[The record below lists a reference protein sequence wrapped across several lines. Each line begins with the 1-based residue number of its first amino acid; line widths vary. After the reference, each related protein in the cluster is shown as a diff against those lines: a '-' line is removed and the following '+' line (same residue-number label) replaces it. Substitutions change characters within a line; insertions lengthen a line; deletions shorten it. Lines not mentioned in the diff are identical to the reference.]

1 MPGLESWNDTPTTE
15 AIVAFAEQAA
25 ERIPAEE
32 RVAVFD
38 NDGTL
43 WCEKPIPIQLDFILR
58 RFAEQA
64 EQDESLRTRQP
75 WKAAYEHDMDWLGEA
90 MVKHY
95 RGDDADVKLLLDA
108 VASAFAELTVEEYQ
122 RSAVDFLADAQHPTL
137 GLPYRECAFTP
148 MVELLRYLE
157 GAGFTTYIAS
167 GGDRD
172 FMRPIAAD
180 LYDLPPERV
189 IGSSLMLD
197 YRSDDEGNGLVVK
210 KGLDVFDDGPVK
222 PVRIWSRIGRRPA
235 LAGGNSNGDIPMLRF
250 AGVRDVPALRLL
262 VRHDDAER
270 AIAYDAG
277 AEEALAAGFTVIS
290 VKDDWRTVF
299 GE

>member
-1 MPGLESWNDTPTTE
+1 MPAPLASWNDTPTRE
-15 AIVAFAEQAA
+15 AIVAFAERAGD
-25 ERIPAEE
+25 RLPAEE

-64 EQDESLRTRQP
+64 DEDESLRGRQP
-75 WKAAYEHDMDWLGEA
+75 WKAAYEHDLNWLGQA

-95 RGDDADVKLLLDA
+95 NGDDSDAKLLLDA
-108 VASAFAELTVEEYQ
+108 VATAFTELSVEDYQ
-122 RSAVDFLADAQHPTL
+122 RSAADFVSEAEHPTL
-137 GLPYRECAFTP
+137 GRPYRNCAFAP

-157 GAGFTTYIAS
+157 SHGFTTLIAS

-172 FMRPIAAD
+172 FMRPIASE
-180 LYDLPPERV
+180 LYGIPPERV

-197 YRSDDEGNGLVVK
+197 YRGDGLVVK

-222 PVRIWSRIGRRPA
+222 PVRIWGRIGRRPA
-235 LAGGNSNGDIPMLRF
+235 LACGNSNGDIPMLRF
-250 AGVRDVPALRLL
+250 AGAGGLEPLRLL
-262 VRHDDAER
+262 LRHDDGER
-270 AIAYDAG
+270 EVAYDAG

-290 VKDDWRTVF
+290 MKNDWSTVF
-299 GE
+299 EE